1 MGWARGLAVLGLLA
15 MPIVVQAQF
24 PPPPF
29 PPSNTV
35 VIAVAA
41 RPPMGGTVSGGGVK
55 TNGVSVTV
63 AATANSGYTFAD
75 WTENGT
81 VASTSSSYTF
91 TATSNRTL
99 VANFAPNDCT
109 ITLVPRPPMGGTVSG
124 GGSVAKGSAVTATA
138 ATNGGFAFTNWTE
151 NGNVVSTSSSYSF
164 AATSNRMLVANFV
177 PLFFV
182 AGADEHF
189 GVRTNQFGFNVF
201 SPSGI
206 AVVVE
211 YCTNLANPIWTPLQ
225 AHTNGPFYFG
235 DSRWTNQPD
244 RFYRI
249 RQQ

>member
-1 MGWARGLAVLGLLA
+1 

-99 VANFAPNDCT
+99 DYLMRTMTKSLPEGWITSLNIPGRVLKTVAEHGNILAAIERRDPDEAERAM
-109 ITLVPRPPMGGTVSG
+109 TLHL
-124 GGSVAKGSAVTATA
+124 
-138 ATNGGFAFTNWTE
+138 
-151 NGNVVSTSSSYSF
+151 
-164 AATSNRMLVANFV
+164 SNAR
-177 PLFFV
+177 
-182 AGADEHF
+182 D
-189 GVRTNQFGFNVF
+189 
-201 SPSGI
+201 
-206 AVVVE
+206 
-211 YCTNLANPIWTPLQ
+211 
-225 AHTNGPFYFG
+225 
-235 DSRWTNQPD
+235 D
-244 RFYRI
+244 I
-249 RQQ
+249 RASLEL